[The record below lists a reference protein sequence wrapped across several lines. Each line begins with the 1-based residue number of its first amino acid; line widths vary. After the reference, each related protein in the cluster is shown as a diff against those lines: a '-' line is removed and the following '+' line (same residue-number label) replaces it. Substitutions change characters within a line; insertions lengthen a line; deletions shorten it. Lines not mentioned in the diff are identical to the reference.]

1 MNSNLLGD
9 KTIVALSTPNGVS
22 ALAVIRLSGDQSVS
36 IVNSVFSKDISN
48 ANGYTVHFGTL
59 KRDEDI
65 VDEVIVTVFRTP
77 HSFTGED
84 IVEISCH
91 GSTYI
96 QQEIIQLL
104 LDNGAS
110 MAQAGEF
117 SQRAFFNGKFDL
129 SQTEAIADLIHST
142 SAAAHDVA
150 IRQMRG
156 GFSNE
161 LKELRAKLIE
171 FASLVELELDFAE
184 EDVEFADRSELIR
197 LVQNT
202 LAFVQQ
208 LKHSFKLGNAIK
220 NGVQTTIVGRPNAGK
235 STLLNALLN
244 EERAIVSDIAG
255 TTRDTI
261 EEVLNINGIQFR
273 FVDTAGLRDTEDEV
287 ERIGVSKAI
296 EKVNFSA
303 VYIYLFDGVE
313 TSLEEVR
320 KDLSEL
326 PDSIARVVAA
336 NKSDLMSDELILEFN
351 NELEGEIVFISAKNK
366 DSIDL
371 LQEKLL
377 DVIDANQLNN
387 NQTIITNARHFE
399 ALSRAEEDLTKVDQ
413 GLQSGVSGDFVA
425 MDIRQALHHLG
436 SITGEVSTDDL
447 LGNIFANFCIGK

>member
-1 MNSNLLGD
+1 MNPNLLGD
-9 KTIVALSTPNGVS
+9 KTIVALSTPQGVS
-22 ALAVIRLSGDQSVS
+22 AIAVIRLSGDQSVE
-36 IVNSVFSKDISN
+36 IVNSVFSKDIST
-48 ANGYTVHFGTL
+48 AKGYSVHFGTIRRSD
-59 KRDEDI
+59 KI
-65 VDEVIVTVFRTP
+65 VDEVLVTVFRSP
-77 HSFTGED
+77 HSFTGENS
-84 IVEISCH
+84 VEIACH
-91 GSTYI
+91 GSTFI

-142 SAAAHDVA
+142 SAATHDVA
-150 IRQMRG
+150 MRQMRG

-161 LKELRAKLIE
+161 LKELRSKLIE

-184 EDVEFADRSELIR
+184 EDVEFADRSQ
-197 LVQNT
+197 LVNLVSNT
-202 LAFVQQ
+202 LGFVQQ

-244 EERAIVSDIAG
+244 EDRAIVSDIAG

-273 FVDTAGLRDTEDEV
+273 FVDTAGLRETEDEV
-287 ERIGVSKAI
+287 EKIGVSKAL
-296 EKVNFSA
+296 EKVNVSA
-303 VYIYLFDGVE
+303 VYIYLFDGSVM
-313 TSLEEVR
+313 SLEEVQ

-326 PDSIARVVAA
+326 PDSIARVVVA
-336 NKSDLMSDELILEFN
+336 NKSDLMSDEIILKFN
-351 NELEGEIVFISAKNK
+351 NELEDSVVFISAKNN
-366 DSIDL
+366 DSIEL

-377 DVIDANQLNN
+377 EVIDANQLNN

-399 ALSRAEEDLTKVDQ
+399 ALSRAEEDLIKVEQ
-413 GLQSGVSGDFVA
+413 GLQMGVSGDFVA
-425 MDIRQALHHLG
+425 MDIRQALYHLG

>member
-1 MNSNLLGD
+1 MNPNLLGD
-9 KTIVALSTPNGVS
+9 KTIVALSTPQGVS
-22 ALAVIRLSGDQSVS
+22 AIAVIRLSGDQSVE
-36 IVNSVFSKDISN
+36 IVNSVFSKDIST
-48 ANGYTVHFGTL
+48 AKGYSVHFGTIRRSD
-59 KRDEDI
+59 KI
-65 VDEVIVTVFRTP
+65 VDEVLVTVFRSP
-77 HSFTGED
+77 HSFTGENS
-84 IVEISCH
+84 VEIACH
-91 GSTYI
+91 GSTFI

-142 SAAAHDVA
+142 SAATHDVA
-150 IRQMRG
+150 MRQMRG

-161 LKELRAKLIE
+161 LKELRSKLIE

-184 EDVEFADRSELIR
+184 EDVEFADRSQ
-197 LVQNT
+197 LVNLVSNT
-202 LAFVQQ
+202 LGFVQQ

-244 EERAIVSDIAG
+244 EDRAIVSDIAG

-273 FVDTAGLRDTEDEV
+273 FVDTAGLRETEDEV
-287 ERIGVSKAI
+287 EKIGVSKAL
-296 EKVNFSA
+296 EKVNVSA
-303 VYIYLFDGVE
+303 VYIYLFDGSVM
-313 TSLEEVR
+313 SLEEVQ

-326 PDSIARVVAA
+326 PDSIARVVVA
-336 NKSDLMSDELILEFN
+336 NKSDLMSDEIILKFN
-351 NELEGEIVFISAKNK
+351 NELEDSVVFISAKNN
-366 DSIDL
+366 DSIEL

-377 DVIDANQLNN
+377 EVIDANQLNN

-399 ALSRAEEDLTKVDQ
+399 ALSRAEEDLVKVDQ
-413 GLQSGVSGDFVA
+413 GLQMGVSGDFVA
-425 MDIRQALHHLG
+425 MDIRQTLHHLG

>member
-22 ALAVIRLSGDQSVS
+22 ALAVIRLSGDQSVK
-36 IVNSVFSKDISN
+36 IVNSVFSKDISE
-48 ANGYTVHFGTL
+48 AKGYTVHFGTL
-59 KRDEDI
+59 KKDEDI
-65 VDEVIVTVFRTP
+65 VDEVIVTIFRAP

-84 IVEISCH
+84 IVEVTCH

-96 QQEIIQLL
+96 QQEVIQLL

-184 EDVEFADRSELIR
+184 EDVEFADRSQLVH

-202 LAFVQQ
+202 LAFVRQ

-273 FVDTAGLRDTEDEV
+273 FVDTAGLRETTDEV
-287 ERIGVSKAI
+287 EKIGVNRAI

-303 VYIYLFDGVE
+303 VYIYLFDGSE
-313 TSLEEVR
+313 TRLEEVK

-326 PDSIARVVAA
+326 PNSIARVVVA
-336 NKSDLMSDELILEFN
+336 NKSDLMSEDLIAQFKSELGDEVL
-351 NELEGEIVFISAKNK
+351 FISAKNK

-371 LQEKLL
+371 LQNKLL

-387 NQTIITNARHFE
+387 NQTIVTNARHFE
-399 ALSRAEEDLTKVDQ
+399 ALSRAEEDLIKVDH

>member
-22 ALAVIRLSGDQSVS
+22 ALAVIRLSGDQSVK
-36 IVNSVFSKDISN
+36 IVNTVFSKDISSVK
-48 ANGYTVHFGTL
+48 GYTVHFGTL
-59 KRDEDI
+59 KRENVI
-65 VDEVIVTVFRTP
+65 IDEVIVTIFRAP

-84 IVEISCH
+84 IVEITCH

-184 EDVEFADRSELIR
+184 EDVEFADRSQLVN

-202 LAFVQQ
+202 LAFVRQ

-220 NGVQTTIVGRPNAGK
+220 KGVQTTIVGRPNAGK

-273 FVDTAGLRDTEDEV
+273 FVDTAGLRETTDEV
-287 ERIGVSKAI
+287 EKIGVNRAI

-303 VYIYLFDGVE
+303 VYIYLFDGSE
-313 TSLEEVR
+313 TSLEEVK

-326 PDSIARVVAA
+326 PDSIARVVVT
-336 NKSDLMSDELILEFN
+336 NKSDLMSEGLIDQFKNKLEDEVL
-351 NELEGEIVFISAKNK
+351 FISAKNK

-371 LQEKLL
+371 LQNKLL

-387 NQTIITNARHFE
+387 NQTIVTNARHFE
-399 ALSRAEEDLTKVDQ
+399 ALSRAEEDLVKVDQ

>member
-1 MNSNLLGD
+1 MNPNLLGD
-9 KTIVALSTPNGVS
+9 KTIVALSTPQGVS
-22 ALAVIRLSGDQSVS
+22 AIAVIRLSGDQSVE
-36 IVNSVFSKDISN
+36 IVNSVFSKDIST
-48 ANGYTVHFGTL
+48 AKGYSVHFGTIR
-59 KRDEDI
+59 KRDEI
-65 VDEVIVTVFRTP
+65 IDEVLVTVFRSP
-77 HSFTGED
+77 HSFTGENS
-84 IVEISCH
+84 VEIACH
-91 GSTYI
+91 GSTFI

-104 LDNGAS
+104 LDKGAS

-150 IRQMRG
+150 MRQMRG

-161 LKELRAKLIE
+161 LKELRSKLIE

-184 EDVEFADRSELIR
+184 EDVEFADRSQ
-197 LVQNT
+197 LVNLVSNT
-202 LAFVQQ
+202 LGFVQQ

-244 EERAIVSDIAG
+244 EDRAIVSDIAG

-273 FVDTAGLRDTEDEV
+273 FVDTAGLRETEDEV
-287 ERIGVSKAI
+287 EKIGVSKAL
-296 EKVNFSA
+296 EKVNVSA
-303 VYIYLFDGVE
+303 VYIYLFDGSVM
-313 TSLEEVR
+313 SLEEVQ

-326 PDSIARVVAA
+326 PDSIARVVVA
-336 NKSDLMSDELILEFN
+336 NKSDLMSDEIILKFN
-351 NELEGEIVFISAKNK
+351 NELEDSVVFISAKNN
-366 DSIDL
+366 DSIEL

-377 DVIDANQLNN
+377 EVIDANQLNN

-399 ALSRAEEDLTKVDQ
+399 ALSRAEEDLVKVDQ
-413 GLQSGVSGDFVA
+413 GLQMGVSGDFVA
-425 MDIRQALHHLG
+425 MDIRQTLHHLG